1 MSIYDSKKYQG
12 KNILT
17 RCINTQPHREVRRI
31 GFACDPSIGLGTGDI
46 DRKSVLKHA
55 GKG

>member
-17 RCINTQPHREVRRI
+17 RVIGCVR
-31 GFACDPSIGLGTGDI
+31 GHSQDG
-46 DRKSVLKHA
+46 VLKLA
-55 GKG
+55 GKD